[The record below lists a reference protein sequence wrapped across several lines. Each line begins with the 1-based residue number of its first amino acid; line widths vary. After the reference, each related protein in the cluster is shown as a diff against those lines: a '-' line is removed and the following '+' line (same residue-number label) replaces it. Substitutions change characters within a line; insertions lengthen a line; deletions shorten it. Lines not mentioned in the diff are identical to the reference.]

1 MSEELMSYRGSV
13 QYIVDQVYEGHECDQ
28 KLFQEHGAFGLEN
41 FKNFRNICV
50 HIPQKNEYEIHYK
63 MPVETGNAIVVK
75 AVVLK
80 DDFEKFLRLKV
91 SNIRNKVLINKMGKY
106 LNTSVIVQS
115 WLDRILN
122 PGKKP
127 IFLYFRNDSYR
138 TYHVEQRNQTGVLT
152 FTRQMRNYSD
162 ERVYVGE
169 YYATSEVNIFA
180 TVLPEEN
187 KELSDYEVNLYN
199 NTDSRDI
206 VADQGCWLV
215 FANALIN
222 AHPELTNSRGFF
234 VSIQE
239 REQ

>member
-1 MSEELMSYRGSV
+1 
-13 QYIVDQVYEGHECDQ
+13 
-28 KLFQEHGAFGLEN
+28 
-41 FKNFRNICV
+41 
-50 HIPQKNEYEIHYK
+50 
-63 MPVETGNAIVVK
+63 MPNDTSNAIVVK
-75 AVVLK
+75 AIVTK
-80 DDFEKFLRLKV
+80 DVFEKFLRLKA
-91 SNIRNKVLINKMGKY
+91 SNIRNKVLVNKMGKY
-106 LNTSVIVQS
+106 LDTSVIVQS
-115 WLDRILN
+115 WLDRIVN
-122 PGKKP
+122 PEQKP
-127 IFLYFRNDSYR
+127 VFLYFRNDSYR
-138 TYHVEQRNQTGVLT
+138 TYHVNQHDQTGVLT

-169 YYATSEVNIFA
+169 YYTTSEVNIHA

-199 NTDSRDI
+199 NNTNSRDI
-206 VADQGCWLV
+206 MADQGCWLM